1 MRSWDD
7 RRGAGLDVMSTL
19 TGQTLGAGAVDSMEE
34 QWGPL
39 GTWAADHVLGDLWSR
54 PQLSRRDRSLIVVT
68 FLIVV
73 GGDGELRSHAP
84 GALNHGVTRSEID
97 EILVQCASCA
107 GFPITLAA
115 RRVIDGL
122 LGDNPARSAAA
133 QLSDEERREQAATVL
148 GRMTGGRTST
158 DPATARAAIVENLG
172 GVGELAFDW
181 AFGEVWSR
189 DAFSPRDRSLVTLA
203 ILVALG
209 AEKELKFHT
218 RAALN
223 HGLNRDEIE
232 EVAVQ
237 ATVYRGFPAGV
248 AAIRTM
254 REAFAALDSPPGDRA
269 TPGDQK
275 ASNQKEGQ

>member
-1 MRSWDD
+1 MRSGDD
-7 RRGAGLDVMSTL
+7 RREAGLDVMSTL
-19 TGQTLGAGAVDSMEE
+19 TGQALGPSAVESMEDR
-34 QWGPL
+34 WGPL

-97 EILVQCASCA
+97 EILVQCAGYA
-107 GFPITLAA
+107 GFPITLGA
-115 RRVIDGL
+115 RRVIDGI
-122 LGDNPARSAAA
+122 LGDNPDRRPAD
-133 QLSDEERREQAATVL
+133 QLSDAERQERGAAAL
-148 GRMTGGRTST
+148 SRMTGGRS
-158 DPATARAAIVENLG
+158 DPDPDTARAAMVESLG

-209 AEKELKFHT
+209 AEQELKFHT

-223 HGLNRDEIE
+223 HGLTRDEVE

-237 ATVYRGFPAGV
+237 STVYRGFPAGV

-254 REAFAALDSPPGDRA
+254 RGAFASLDARG
-269 TPGDQK
+269 GQK
-275 ASNQKEGQ
+275 NS